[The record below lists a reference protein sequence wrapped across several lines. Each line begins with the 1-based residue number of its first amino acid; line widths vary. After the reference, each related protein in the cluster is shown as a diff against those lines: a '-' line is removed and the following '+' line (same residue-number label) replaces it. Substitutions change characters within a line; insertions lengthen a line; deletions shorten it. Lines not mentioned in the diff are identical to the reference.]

1 MLNSIKTLV
10 RYCKVTLNVFF
21 IKKFYDDEKNYLFD
35 RLFVSNRKFTT
46 EHIKTV
52 TSSRFF

>member
-1 MLNSIKTLV
+1 MFNSIKLIK
-10 RYCKVTLNVFF
+10 RYCKITLNVFF